1 MSGIHLELDKHIV
14 AENRSCDFVFSKS
27 RKYKKVK
34 KGCNESDNTDF
45 LFYQGGEVEN
55 HKMTINWDRQSPQS
69 LLSQ

>member
-14 AENRSCDFVFSKS
+14 AENRRCDFVFSKS

-69 LLSQ
+69 LLRQ